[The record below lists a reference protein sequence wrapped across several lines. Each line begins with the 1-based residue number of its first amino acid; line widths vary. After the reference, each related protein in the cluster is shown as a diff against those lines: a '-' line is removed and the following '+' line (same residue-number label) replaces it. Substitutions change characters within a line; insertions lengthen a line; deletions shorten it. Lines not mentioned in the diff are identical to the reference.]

1 MRRGGSGRGAHARKE
16 GQKGR
21 RALCRWMAMAGITVT
36 LAVAGVGGTAYGM
49 TWDAAGSGEPGAR
62 AGVQAASAHDMA
74 RVSSSS
80 APDGSAGD
88 FDSAASQLG
97 IDGDLTRIQEYL
109 DSQLNLEGGG
119 GSVSFTALMKSLLT
133 GDLKSVLGQAG
144 LGLKNGLVREVH
156 SASALLAQVVVIGM
170 VGAVFT
176 NFSSVFKGGQIS
188 DTGFFVTYLLLFT
201 CLAASFFSSLEIA
214 SGVLG
219 QVLEFMK
226 LLMPSYFMAVAF
238 AGGSVSAVV
247 LYEGMTAAVT
257 LVQWLCGSLL
267 LPVVRIYVLLVLASH
282 VAKEEMLT
290 KLTELLEQGVD
301 WALKTLV
308 GLVLGFHVIQGM
320 VVPYADSAGQAGVRK
335 VIEIIPGLG
344 QGAGAV
350 AQMVL
355 GSGVLIKNSLGAA
368 AVVVLVVMTLIPIA
382 KLVVLMLFYQLAA
395 AVMQPV
401 CDKRVVSCV
410 SGVSCGHKLL
420 LKIVVSSLLLF
431 AIAIAITCAAT
442 NVNYYTV

>member
-1 MRRGGSGRGAHARKE
+1 MTGRSAKCRRTWARGTLAAALILLLCSAGGFPARTYGAEQTPTTREREEERRDELDAGVDSALGQLDIGEDLEKIQEFLDTRLTPGSG
-16 GQKGR
+16 
-21 RALCRWMAMAGITVT
+21 
-36 LAVAGVGGTAYGM
+36 
-49 TWDAAGSGEPGAR
+49 
-62 AGVQAASAHDMA
+62 
-74 RVSSSS
+74 
-80 APDGSAGD
+80 
-88 FDSAASQLG
+88 F
-97 IDGDLTRIQEYL
+97 
-109 DSQLNLEGGG
+109 
-119 GSVSFTALMKSLLT
+119 SFTSMMKSLLT

-144 LGLKNGLVREVH
+144 MGLKNSLVSEVH
-156 SASALLAQVVVIGM
+156 SAGSLLAQVVVIGM

-176 NFSSVFKGGQIS
+176 NFSSVFKGGHIS

-201 CLAASFFSSLEIA
+201 CLAASFFASIEIA
-214 SGVLG
+214 SDVLG
-219 QVLEFMK
+219 QVLDFVK
-226 LLMPSYFMAVAF
+226 LLMPAYFLTVAF
-238 AGGSVSAVV
+238 SGGSVSAVA
-247 LYEGMTAAVT
+247 LYEAMTAAVT
-257 LVQWLCGSLL
+257 LVQWLCCNLL
-267 LPVVRIYVLLVLASH
+267 LPVVRIYVLLVLAGH
-282 VAKEEMLT
+282 VAKEEMLS
-290 KLTELLEQGVD
+290 KLTELLEQWVG
-301 WALKTLV
+301 WALKTLM
-308 GLVLGFHVIQGM
+308 GLVLGLQVLQGM

-368 AVVVLVVMTLIPIA
+368 AVVVLLIMTLVPIA
-382 KLVVLMLFYQLAA
+382 KLAVLMLFYQLAA

-431 AIAIAITCAAT
+431 VIAIAITCAAT

>member
-1 MRRGGSGRGAHARKE
+1 MTGRSAKYRRTWARATLTAALILLFCGAGGFPACTYGAEQTPTAREREDERRDELDAGVDSALGQLDIGEDLDKIQEFLDTRLTPGSG
-16 GQKGR
+16 
-21 RALCRWMAMAGITVT
+21 
-36 LAVAGVGGTAYGM
+36 
-49 TWDAAGSGEPGAR
+49 
-62 AGVQAASAHDMA
+62 
-74 RVSSSS
+74 
-80 APDGSAGD
+80 
-88 FDSAASQLG
+88 F
-97 IDGDLTRIQEYL
+97 
-109 DSQLNLEGGG
+109 
-119 GSVSFTALMKSLLT
+119 SFTSMMKSLLT

-144 LGLKNGLVREVH
+144 MGLKNSLVSEVH
-156 SASALLAQVVVIGM
+156 SAGSLLAQVVVIGM

-176 NFSSVFKGGQIS
+176 NFSSVFKGGHIS

-201 CLAASFFSSLEIA
+201 CLAASFFASIEIA
-214 SGVLG
+214 SDVLG
-219 QVLEFMK
+219 QVLDFVK
-226 LLMPSYFMAVAF
+226 LLMPAYFLTVAF
-238 AGGSVSAVV
+238 SGGSVSAVA
-247 LYEGMTAAVT
+247 LYEAMTAAVT
-257 LVQWLCGSLL
+257 LVQWLCCNLL
-267 LPVVRIYVLLVLASH
+267 LPVVRIYVLLVLAGH
-282 VAKEEMLT
+282 VAKEEMLS
-290 KLTELLEQGVD
+290 KLTELLEQWVG
-301 WALKTLV
+301 WALKTLM
-308 GLVLGFHVIQGM
+308 GLVLGLQVLQGM

-368 AVVVLVVMTLIPIA
+368 AVVVLLIMTLVPIA
-382 KLVVLMLFYQLAA
+382 KLAVLMLFYQLAA

-431 AIAIAITCAAT
+431 VIAIAITCAAT

>member
-1 MRRGGSGRGAHARKE
+1 MTGRSAKCRRTWARGTLAAALILLLCGAGGFPARTYGAEQTPTAREREEERRDELDAGVDSALGQLDIGEDLEKIQEFLDTRLTPGSG
-16 GQKGR
+16 
-21 RALCRWMAMAGITVT
+21 
-36 LAVAGVGGTAYGM
+36 
-49 TWDAAGSGEPGAR
+49 
-62 AGVQAASAHDMA
+62 
-74 RVSSSS
+74 
-80 APDGSAGD
+80 
-88 FDSAASQLG
+88 F
-97 IDGDLTRIQEYL
+97 
-109 DSQLNLEGGG
+109 
-119 GSVSFTALMKSLLT
+119 SFTSMMKSLLT

-144 LGLKNGLVREVH
+144 MGLKNSLVSEVH
-156 SASALLAQVVVIGM
+156 SAGSLLAQVVVIGM

-176 NFSSVFKGGQIS
+176 NFSSVFKGGHIS

-201 CLAASFFSSLEIA
+201 CLAASFFASIEIA
-214 SGVLG
+214 SDVLG
-219 QVLEFMK
+219 QVLDFVK
-226 LLMPSYFMAVAF
+226 LLMPAYFLTVAF
-238 AGGSVSAVV
+238 SGGSVSAVA
-247 LYEGMTAAVT
+247 LYEAMTAAVT
-257 LVQWLCGSLL
+257 LVQWLCYNLL
-267 LPVVRIYVLLVLASH
+267 LPVVRIYVLLVLAGH
-282 VAKEEMLT
+282 VAKEEMLS
-290 KLTELLEQGVD
+290 KLTELLEQWVG
-301 WALKTLV
+301 WALKTLM
-308 GLVLGFHVIQGM
+308 GLVLGLQVLQGM

-368 AVVVLVVMTLIPIA
+368 AVVVLLIMTLVPIA
-382 KLVVLMLFYQLAA
+382 KLAVLMLFYQLAA

-431 AIAIAITCAAT
+431 VIAIAITCAAT

>member
-1 MRRGGSGRGAHARKE
+1 MTGRSAKCRRTWARG
-16 GQKGR
+16 
-21 RALCRWMAMAGITVT
+21 T
-36 LAVAGVGGTAYGM
+36 LAAALILLLCGAGGFPARTYGAEQTPTAREREEERRDELDAGV
-49 TWDAAGSGEPGAR
+49 
-62 AGVQAASAHDMA
+62 
-74 RVSSSS
+74 
-80 APDGSAGD
+80 
-88 FDSAASQLG
+88 DSALGQLDIG
-97 IDGDLTRIQEYL
+97 EDLDRIQEFL
-109 DSQLNLEGGG
+109 DTRLTP
-119 GSVSFTALMKSLLT
+119 GSGFSFTSMMKSLLT

-144 LGLKNGLVREVH
+144 MGLKNSLVSEVH
-156 SASALLAQVVVIGM
+156 SAGSLLAQVVVIGM

-176 NFSSVFKGGQIS
+176 NFSSVFKGGHIS

-201 CLAASFFSSLEIA
+201 CLAASFFASIEIA
-214 SGVLG
+214 ADVLG
-219 QVLEFMK
+219 QVLDFVK
-226 LLMPSYFMAVAF
+226 LLMPAYFLTVAF
-238 AGGSVSAVV
+238 SGGSVSAVA
-247 LYEGMTAAVT
+247 LYEAMTAAVT
-257 LVQWLCGSLL
+257 LVQWLCCNLL
-267 LPVVRIYVLLVLASH
+267 LPVVRIYVLLVLAGH
-282 VAKEEMLT
+282 VAKEEMLS
-290 KLTELLEQGVD
+290 KLTELLEQWVG
-301 WALKTLV
+301 WALKTLM
-308 GLVLGFHVIQGM
+308 GLVLGLQVLQGM

-368 AVVVLVVMTLIPIA
+368 AVVVLLIMTLVPIA
-382 KLVVLMLFYQLAA
+382 KLAVLMLFYQLAA

-431 AIAIAITCAAT
+431 VIAIAITCAAT

>member
-1 MRRGGSGRGAHARKE
+1 MRRGMIG
-16 GQKGR
+16 
-21 RALCRWMAMAGITVT
+21 LFLLTLFLGIF
-36 LAVAGVGGTAYGM
+36 GCSSSAYGQE
-49 TWDAAGSGEPGAR
+49 AGSGA
-62 AGVQAASAHDMA
+62 AVYYAQAAGGSREPVDQDVQSAMDNTADQIGLGEDM
-74 RVSSSS
+74 
-80 APDGSAGD
+80 DQIQD
-88 FDSAASQLG
+88 F
-97 IDGDLTRIQEYL
+97 L
-109 DSQLNLEGGG
+109 DRQLNAG
-119 GSVSFTALMKSLLT
+119 GSSFFSFTSLMKSLLT
-133 GDLKSVLGQAG
+133 GDLKGVLGQAG
-144 LGLKNGLVREVH
+144 QGLESSLVGEVG
-156 SASALLAQVVVIGM
+156 SGSRLLAQVVAIGII
-170 VGAVFT
+170 GAVFT
-176 NFSSVFKGGQIS
+176 NFSSVFKGGSIA

-201 CLAASFFSSLEIA
+201 CLAASFFASLEIA
-214 SGVLG
+214 SGVLR

-238 AGGSVSAVV
+238 SGGSVSAVA
-247 LYEGMTAAVT
+247 LYEGMMGAVT
-257 LVQWLCGSLL
+257 LVQWLCSGLL
-267 LPVVRIYVLLVLASH
+267 LPVVRIYVMLVLASH

-290 KLTELLEQGVD
+290 KLTELLEQAVG
-301 WALKTLV
+301 WGLKTMV
-308 GLVLGFHVIQGM
+308 GLVLGFQVIQSM

-335 VIEIIPGLG
+335 LIEIIPGLG

-368 AVVVLVVMTLIPIA
+368 AVVVLLVMTLVPIA
-382 KLVVLMLFYQLAA
+382 KLVVLMILYQLAA

-431 AIAIAITCAAT
+431 TIAIAITCAAT

>member
-1 MRRGGSGRGAHARKE
+1 MTGRSAKCRRTWARGILAAALILLLCGAEGFPARTYGAEQTTTAREREEERRDELDAGVDSALGQLDIGEDLDKIQEFLDTRLTPGSG
-16 GQKGR
+16 
-21 RALCRWMAMAGITVT
+21 
-36 LAVAGVGGTAYGM
+36 
-49 TWDAAGSGEPGAR
+49 
-62 AGVQAASAHDMA
+62 
-74 RVSSSS
+74 
-80 APDGSAGD
+80 
-88 FDSAASQLG
+88 F
-97 IDGDLTRIQEYL
+97 
-109 DSQLNLEGGG
+109 
-119 GSVSFTALMKSLLT
+119 SFTSMMKSLLT

-144 LGLKNGLVREVH
+144 MGLKNSLVSEVH
-156 SASALLAQVVVIGM
+156 SAGSLLAQVVVIGM

-176 NFSSVFKGGQIS
+176 NFSSVFKGGHIS

-201 CLAASFFSSLEIA
+201 CLAASFFASIEIA
-214 SGVLG
+214 SDVLG
-219 QVLEFMK
+219 QVLDFVK
-226 LLMPSYFMAVAF
+226 LLMPAYFLTVAF
-238 AGGSVSAVV
+238 SGGSVSAVA
-247 LYEGMTAAVT
+247 LYEAMTAAVT
-257 LVQWLCGSLL
+257 LVQWLCCNLL
-267 LPVVRIYVLLVLASH
+267 LPVVRIYVLLVLAGH
-282 VAKEEMLT
+282 VAKEEMLS
-290 KLTELLEQGVD
+290 KLTELLEQWVG
-301 WALKTLV
+301 WALKTLM
-308 GLVLGFHVIQGM
+308 GLVLGLQVLQGM

-368 AVVVLVVMTLIPIA
+368 AVVVLLIMTLVPIA
-382 KLVVLMLFYQLAA
+382 KLAVLMLFYQLAA

-431 AIAIAITCAAT
+431 VIAIAITCAAT

>member
-1 MRRGGSGRGAHARKE
+1 MSRPGAGEWRDGRAVESPGNVSGRGGYVAAARILLLALILTLGGAGKMNSAYGGEITGKE
-16 GQKGR
+16 TGGG
-21 RALCRWMAMAGITVT
+21 AISVAMAETSSGDDREARESIGDEMEGTVGQIGIGED
-36 LAVAGVGGTAYGM
+36 LAHIQNFLDTQLSP
-49 TWDAAGSGEPGAR
+49 DA
-62 AGVQAASAHDMA
+62 
-74 RVSSSS
+74 
-80 APDGSAGD
+80 
-88 FDSAASQLG
+88 
-97 IDGDLTRIQEYL
+97 
-109 DSQLNLEGGG
+109 GGG
-119 GSVSFTALMKSLLT
+119 VSFLSLMKSLLT
-133 GDLKSVLGQAG
+133 GDLESVLGQAG
-144 LGLKNGLVREVH
+144 QGLRDGLVKEVH
-156 SASALLAQVVVIGM
+156 SGGSLLAQVVAIGM

-176 NFSSVFKGGQIS
+176 NFSSVFKGGHIS

-201 CLAASFFSSLEIA
+201 CLAASFFASLEIA
-214 SGVLG
+214 TGVLN

-238 AGGSVSAVV
+238 SGGSVSAVV
-247 LYEGMTAAVT
+247 LYEAMTAAVT
-257 LVQWLCGSLL
+257 MVQWLCCNLL
-267 LPVVRIYVLLVLASH
+267 LPVVRIYVLLVLAGH

-290 KLTELLEQGVD
+290 KLTELLEQGVG
-301 WALKTLV
+301 WALKTMV

-320 VVPYADSAGQAGVRK
+320 IVPYADSAGQAGVRK

-350 AQMVL
+350 AQIVL

-368 AVVVLVVMTLIPIA
+368 AVVVLLIMSLVPIA
-382 KLVVLMLFYQLAA
+382 KLAVLMLFYQLAA

-420 LKIVVSSLLLF
+420 LKIVISSLLLF
-431 AIAIAITCAAT
+431 AVAIAITCAAT

>member
-1 MRRGGSGRGAHARKE
+1 MTGRSAKCRRTWARGILAAALILLLCGAGGFPARTYGAEQTPTARE
-16 GQKGR
+16 REEEQR
-21 RALCRWMAMAGITVT
+21 DELD
-36 LAVAGVGGTAYGM
+36 AGV
-49 TWDAAGSGEPGAR
+49 
-62 AGVQAASAHDMA
+62 
-74 RVSSSS
+74 
-80 APDGSAGD
+80 
-88 FDSAASQLG
+88 DSALGQLDIG
-97 IDGDLTRIQEYL
+97 EDLDRIQEFL
-109 DSQLNLEGGG
+109 DARLTP
-119 GSVSFTALMKSLLT
+119 GSGFSFTSMMKSLLT

-144 LGLKNGLVREVH
+144 MGLKNSLVSEVH
-156 SASALLAQVVVIGM
+156 SAGSLLAQVVVIGM

-176 NFSSVFKGGQIS
+176 NFSSVFKGGHIS

-201 CLAASFFSSLEIA
+201 CLAASFFASIEIA
-214 SGVLG
+214 SDVLG
-219 QVLEFMK
+219 QVLDFVK
-226 LLMPSYFMAVAF
+226 LLMPAYFLTVAF
-238 AGGSVSAVV
+238 SGGSVSAVA
-247 LYEGMTAAVT
+247 LYEAMTAAVT
-257 LVQWLCGSLL
+257 LVQWLCCNLL
-267 LPVVRIYVLLVLASH
+267 LPVVRIYVLLVLAGH
-282 VAKEEMLT
+282 VAKEEMLS
-290 KLTELLEQGVD
+290 KLTELLEQWVG
-301 WALKTLV
+301 WALKTLM
-308 GLVLGFHVIQGM
+308 GLVLGLQVLQGM

-368 AVVVLVVMTLIPIA
+368 AVVVLLIMTLVPIA
-382 KLVVLMLFYQLAA
+382 KLAVLMLFYQLAA

-431 AIAIAITCAAT
+431 VIAIAITCAAT

>member
-1 MRRGGSGRGAHARKE
+1 MTGPGAGGRGARAR
-16 GQKGR
+16 GILIL
-21 RALCRWMAMAGITVT
+21 ALALLMCGAGGHF
-36 LAVAGVGGTAYGM
+36 LTAYGEENGP
-49 TWDAAGSGEPGAR
+49 TAQERAAEQRAEMEDEVDGTVGQLDIGEDLDKIQEFLDTQLTPGSG
-62 AGVQAASAHDMA
+62 
-74 RVSSSS
+74 
-80 APDGSAGD
+80 
-88 FDSAASQLG
+88 F
-97 IDGDLTRIQEYL
+97 
-109 DSQLNLEGGG
+109 
-119 GSVSFTALMKSLLT
+119 SFTSMMKSLLT

-144 LGLKNGLVREVH
+144 MGLKSSLVSEVH
-156 SASALLAQVVVIGM
+156 SAGTLLAQVVVIGM

-176 NFSSVFKGGQIS
+176 NFSSVFKGGNIS

-201 CLAASFFSSLEIA
+201 CLAASFFASIEIA
-214 SGVLG
+214 SDVLR
-219 QVLEFMK
+219 QVLDFVK
-226 LLMPSYFMAVAF
+226 LLMPAYFMSVAF
-238 AGGSVSAVV
+238 SGGSVSAVA
-247 LYEGMTAAVT
+247 LYEAMTAAVT
-257 LVQWLCGSLL
+257 LVQWLCCNLL
-267 LPVVRIYVLLVLASH
+267 LPVVRIYVLLVLAGH

-290 KLTELLEQGVD
+290 KLTELLEQGVG
-301 WALKTLV
+301 WALKTLM
-308 GLVLGFHVIQGM
+308 GLVLGLQVIQGM
-320 VVPYADSAGQAGVRK
+320 VVPYADSVGQAGVRK

-368 AVVVLVVMTLIPIA
+368 AVVVLLIMALVPIA
-382 KLVVLMLFYQLAA
+382 KLAVLMVFYQLAA

-431 AIAIAITCAAT
+431 TIAIAITCAAT

>member
-1 MRRGGSGRGAHARKE
+1 MTGRSAKCRRTWARGILAAALILLLCGAGGFPARTYGAEQTPTAREREEERWDELDAGVDSALGQLDIGEDLDKIQEFLDTRLTPGSG
-16 GQKGR
+16 
-21 RALCRWMAMAGITVT
+21 
-36 LAVAGVGGTAYGM
+36 
-49 TWDAAGSGEPGAR
+49 
-62 AGVQAASAHDMA
+62 
-74 RVSSSS
+74 
-80 APDGSAGD
+80 
-88 FDSAASQLG
+88 F
-97 IDGDLTRIQEYL
+97 
-109 DSQLNLEGGG
+109 
-119 GSVSFTALMKSLLT
+119 SFTSMMKSLLT

-144 LGLKNGLVREVH
+144 MGLKNSLVSEVH
-156 SASALLAQVVVIGM
+156 SAGSLLAQVVVIGM

-176 NFSSVFKGGQIS
+176 NFSSVFKGGHIS

-201 CLAASFFSSLEIA
+201 CLAASFFASIEIA
-214 SGVLG
+214 SDVLG
-219 QVLEFMK
+219 QVLDFVK
-226 LLMPSYFMAVAF
+226 LLMPAYFLTVAF
-238 AGGSVSAVV
+238 SGGSVSAVA
-247 LYEGMTAAVT
+247 LYEAMTAAVT
-257 LVQWLCGSLL
+257 LVQWLCCNLL
-267 LPVVRIYVLLVLASH
+267 LPVVRIYVLLVLAGH
-282 VAKEEMLT
+282 VAKEEMLS
-290 KLTELLEQGVD
+290 KLTELLEQWVG
-301 WALKTLV
+301 WALKTLM
-308 GLVLGFHVIQGM
+308 GLVLGLQVLQGM

-368 AVVVLVVMTLIPIA
+368 AVVVLLIMTLVPIA
-382 KLVVLMLFYQLAA
+382 KLAVLMLFYQLAA

-431 AIAIAITCAAT
+431 VIAIAITCAAT

>member
-1 MRRGGSGRGAHARKE
+1 MTGRSAKCRRTWARG
-16 GQKGR
+16 
-21 RALCRWMAMAGITVT
+21 T
-36 LAVAGVGGTAYGM
+36 LAAALILLLCGAGGFPARTYGAEQMPTAREREEERRDELDAGV
-49 TWDAAGSGEPGAR
+49 
-62 AGVQAASAHDMA
+62 
-74 RVSSSS
+74 
-80 APDGSAGD
+80 
-88 FDSAASQLG
+88 DSALGQLDIG
-97 IDGDLTRIQEYL
+97 EDLDRIQEFL
-109 DSQLNLEGGG
+109 DARLTP
-119 GSVSFTALMKSLLT
+119 GSGFSFTSMMKSLLT

-144 LGLKNGLVREVH
+144 MGLKNSLVSEVH
-156 SASALLAQVVVIGM
+156 SAGSLLAQVVVIGM

-176 NFSSVFKGGQIS
+176 NFSSVFKGGHIS

-201 CLAASFFSSLEIA
+201 CLAASFFASIEIA
-214 SGVLG
+214 SDVLG
-219 QVLEFMK
+219 QVLDFVK
-226 LLMPSYFMAVAF
+226 LLMPAYFLTVAF
-238 AGGSVSAVV
+238 SGGSVSAVA
-247 LYEGMTAAVT
+247 LYEAMTAAVT
-257 LVQWLCGSLL
+257 LVQWMCCNLL
-267 LPVVRIYVLLVLASH
+267 LPVVRIYVLLVLAGH
-282 VAKEEMLT
+282 VAKEEMLS
-290 KLTELLEQGVD
+290 KLTELLEQWVG
-301 WALKTLV
+301 WALKTLM
-308 GLVLGFHVIQGM
+308 GLVLGLQVLQGM

-368 AVVVLVVMTLIPIA
+368 AVVVLLIMTLVPIA
-382 KLVVLMLFYQLAA
+382 KLAVLMLFYQLAA

-431 AIAIAITCAAT
+431 VIAIAITCAAT

>member
-1 MRRGGSGRGAHARKE
+1 MTGRGAK
-16 GQKGR
+16 R
-21 RALCRWMAMAGITVT
+21 RGYYIWSIPALA
-36 LAVAGVGGTAYGM
+36 LALLLGGCFLTAYGEENEP
-49 TWDAAGSGEPGAR
+49 TAQERDAQQRMEMEAQVDGTVGQLDIGE
-62 AGVQAASAHDMA
+62 
-74 RVSSSS
+74 
-80 APDGSAGD
+80 
-88 FDSAASQLG
+88 
-97 IDGDLTRIQEYL
+97 DLDRIQEFL
-109 DSQLNLEGGG
+109 DTRLAP
-119 GSVSFTALMKSLLT
+119 GSGFSFTSVMKSLLS

-144 LGLKNGLVREVH
+144 MGLKSSLVSEVN
-156 SASALLAQVVVIGM
+156 SAGTLLAQVVVIGM

-176 NFSSVFKGGQIS
+176 NFSSVFKGGHIS

-201 CLAASFFSSLEIA
+201 CLAASFFASIEIA
-214 SGVLG
+214 SDVLR
-219 QVLEFMK
+219 QVLDFVK
-226 LLMPSYFMAVAF
+226 LLMPAYFLTVAF
-238 AGGSVSAVV
+238 SGGSVSAVA
-247 LYEGMTAAVT
+247 LYEAMTAAVT
-257 LVQWLCGSLL
+257 LVQWLCCNLL
-267 LPVVRIYVLLVLASH
+267 LPVVRIYVLLVLAGH

-290 KLTELLEQGVD
+290 KLTELLEQGVG
-301 WALKTLV
+301 WTLKTLM
-308 GLVLGFHVIQGM
+308 GLVLGLQVIQGM

-368 AVVVLVVMTLIPIA
+368 AVVVLLIMTLVPVA
-382 KLVVLMLFYQLAA
+382 KLAVLMLFYQLAA

-431 AIAIAITCAAT
+431 TIAIAITCVAT